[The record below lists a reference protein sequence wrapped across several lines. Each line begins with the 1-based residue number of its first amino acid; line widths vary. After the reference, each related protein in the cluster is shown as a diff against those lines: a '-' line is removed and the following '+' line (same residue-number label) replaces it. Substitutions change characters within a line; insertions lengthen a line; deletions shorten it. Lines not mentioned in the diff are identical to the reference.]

1 MSRLAG
7 HSTTRWPSPSFADSD
22 VPQNILM
29 EEIMVRWQTLS
40 SLLGVLLFAGIGS
53 MQAQDTGSAIH
64 IDVPTKL
71 EKAHVVVDMG
81 HLVLNAD
88 MPFALGDTKLLADN
102 LHEWNVNGQ
111 IVMVFRGD
119 SAHLVLDDET
129 YGANRHVQTG
139 NPYKKLMLD
148 LMAKGVQIELCGAT
162 ARANH
167 WSNANLLPGIKVDT
181 NAMVRITELEQEG
194 YTLIYQ

>member
-1 MSRLAG
+1 
-7 HSTTRWPSPSFADSD
+7 
-22 VPQNILM
+22 
-29 EEIMVRWQTLS
+29 
-40 SLLGVLLFAGIGS
+40 
-53 MQAQDTGSAIH
+53 
-64 IDVPTKL
+64 
-71 EKAHVVVDMG
+71 MG

-88 MPFALGDTKLLADN
+88 MPFAWGDTKLLADN
-102 LHEWNVNGQ
+102 LHEWNVSGQ
-111 IVMVFRGD
+111 IVMVFRCD
-119 SAHLVLDDET
+119 AAHLVLDDET

-194 YTLIYQ
+194 FTLIYQ